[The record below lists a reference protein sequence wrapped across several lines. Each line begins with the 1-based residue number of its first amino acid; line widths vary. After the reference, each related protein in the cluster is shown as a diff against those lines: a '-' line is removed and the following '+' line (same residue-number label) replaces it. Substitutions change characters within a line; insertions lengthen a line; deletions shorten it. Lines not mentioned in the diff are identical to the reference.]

1 MIFYYSER
9 KKSTTTAS
17 TPTSSKLGYQEINKS
32 KTLELLNL
40 FKTRRSIGLDLETN
54 GLEPLKH
61 SILLFI
67 LGNEEHQLVI
77 DVTTVNLL
85 NLIPKDYFKDLKV
98 VAHNLKFDY
107 SFIYFKYKLELYDI
121 WCTYITEKKINQGIK
136 IVAKLD
142 SLIYNRLGVK
152 LDKSS
157 QKTFVG
163 ENPKSFNPT
172 EKQIM
177 YAANDVAYL
186 IPLAKRQYEVAD
198 SLNLT
203 FYLTKIGNPLLLP
216 ITQSELEGF
225 KLNTSQWVDNV
236 TNDWNKKYELELQ
249 LDELALKLINDVK
262 EENKK
267 YFQGMSL
274 TRKRTK
280 PEFPIRIDLLGN
292 SFIDEEYIKAR
303 NKQFFNWS
311 NDDDVKELIA
321 KLGLEL
327 PTELDI
333 KAGKD
338 VKLSKELY
346 VKGQPI
352 VPTIFINAKIKTKRL
367 TNNIHSAI
375 KFTVGADALR
385 TMVKENPKVKHK
397 ELIET
402 LIKYKEVAHTLTAF
416 GFNYLAKIMESTNK
430 VHTVFRTEEA
440 STGRFQSGGGK
451 ESKGG
456 SVRIN
461 SQNIPAKNEI
471 RTCFG
476 TDEGYSVVTCDLSGA
491 EVVIMCDFA
500 NDSHLYD
507 LAVVKDDAHSPIA
520 TACWKAVFKYR
531 IFKKLIKLRLDEETS
546 DSTLKDDFMISYRED
561 FKEDEKFIDWCEKV
575 LIHLTNED
583 YKNEIRKE
591 IEAATTFIINKQVNK
606 PMRNAFKPITFGSV
620 YGMFPSK
627 CASSLNIPLDEADI
641 VIQVIQTTIPD
652 TFKFVLSNAD
662 LAAKQG
668 FVVLNNRTYSRINY
682 PYVREAIKNKVKPD
696 RKSLSNARNSARNA
710 CIQGTQADMVK
721 ESIVEI
727 FNYCRENNLN
737 DIRLLSTIH
746 DEVVYKVPENMD
758 GKSDAWFK
766 NPKTVIYSADKK
778 RLYNAAELLKLNDPI
793 YKDHVKKIVMKDG
806 DLDYAEVS
814 FSLFIVLTL
823 KTVTKRYL
831 RHFSMGSS
839 MEINKTWVK

>member
-1 MIFYYSER
+1 MIYYYTER
-9 KKSTTTAS
+9 KNTTTTTNTTNGVQEGYEVVNKEKA
-17 TPTSSKLGYQEINKS
+17 LGILKNFKKNK
-32 KTLELLNL
+32 
-40 FKTRRSIGLDLETN
+40 SIGLDLETN

-61 SILLFI
+61 DILLLI
-67 LGNEEHQLVI
+67 LGNEDNQLVI
-77 DVTTVNLL
+77 DLTTVKFN
-85 NLIPKDYFKDLKV
+85 NIIEKDYFKDLRV

-107 SFIYFKYKLELYDI
+107 GFLYFKYELELYDI
-121 WCTYITEKKINQGIK
+121 WCTYISEKKINQGIK
-136 IVAKLD
+136 VVARLD
-142 SLIYNRLGVK
+142 NLISTRLNVK
-152 LDKSS
+152 LDKSA

-163 ENPKSFNPT
+163 ENPKSFIPT
-172 EKQIM
+172 SKQII
-177 YAANDVAYL
+177 YAAKDVAYL
-186 IPLAKRQYEVAD
+186 IPLAKSQFNTAKN
-198 SLNLT
+198 LNLV
-203 FYLTKIGNPLLLP
+203 FYLTEIGNPLLIP

-225 KLNTSQWVDNV
+225 KIDTVKWTSNV
-236 TNDWNKKYELELQ
+236 ANDWEKKYELELK
-249 LDELALKLINDVK
+249 LDDIAVKLISET
-262 EENKK
+262 EESNRK

-280 PEFPIRIDLLGN
+280 PEFPIRTDLLGN
-292 SFIDEEYIKAR
+292 TYIDDEYIKSR

-311 NDDDVKELIA
+311 NDDDVKEFFA
-321 KLGLEL
+321 KLRLEI
-327 PTELDI
+327 PTELDM
-333 KAGKD
+333 KLGKD
-338 VKLSKELY
+338 LRLSKDVY
-346 VKGQPI
+346 QKGMPI
-352 VPTIFINAKIKTKRL
+352 VPEINETAKIKTKRL
-367 TNNIHSAI
+367 YNTIHNAI

-385 TMVKENPKVKHK
+385 TMVKENPNVKHK
-397 ELIET
+397 DLIEV
-402 LIKYKEVAHTLTAF
+402 LIKYKEVAHTLNAF
-416 GFNYLAKIMESTNK
+416 GFNYLNKIMESTNK

-476 TDEGYSVVTCDLSGA
+476 TDNGYSVVTCDLSGA

-531 IFKKLIKLRLDEETS
+531 IYKKILSYNYSNFTPQTAKEEFMIFYKEEAKDDSKFKEWCNKCLLNIDNEKLREEI
-546 DSTLKDDFMISYRED
+546 LKDVDDAI
-561 FKEDEKFIDWCEKV
+561 
-575 LIHLTNED
+575 N
-583 YKNEIRKE
+583 
-591 IEAATTFIINKQVNK
+591 FIINKQVNK

-627 CASSLNIPLDEADI
+627 CASSLNIPLDEAEI

-652 TFKFVLSNAD
+652 TFKFVIGNAE

-668 FVVLNNRTYSRINY
+668 FVVLNTRTYSRINY
-682 PYVREAIKNKVKPD
+682 PYVLDAIKKKIKPD
-696 RKSLSNARNSARNA
+696 KKSLSNAKNSARNA

-721 ESIVEI
+721 EAIVEI
-727 FNYCRENNLN
+727 YKYCRANNLN
-737 DIRLLSTIH
+737 DIKLLSTIH

-766 NPKTVIYSADKK
+766 NPKFVTFTADKE
-778 RLYNAAELLKLNDPI
+778 RLYNAMDLLKLDDPS
-793 YKDHVKKIVMKDG
+793 YKDHIIRIVKKDN
-806 DLDYAEVS
+806 DLDFAEVS

-823 KTVTKRYL
+823 KTITKRYL
-831 RHFSMGSS
+831 RNFSMGSS